1 MAIKETIFFTVL
13 VITLIL
19 ISGCSSP
26 GQPPVTPVTTPVPPP
41 TTQVTPVQT
50 TLSSTTLV
58 TTTPGSSFTK
68 EQVDQLFID
77 IAFGCDNTRITK
89 PDLTPENH
97 LFYSLEGQ
105 VTNDDLA
112 FVKGFTKNY
121 DLLTSVGAFSDD
133 PLSTRGNPI
142 IFYPS
147 NSLDSLE
154 KNFIACQELD
164 PATGEPLYI
173 IYKSVLENPNGQT
186 SVTTKI
192 YLNSDLTGASR
203 NHDLEKA
210 MLSYLGFPGQTYT
223 YPDSVFYYNAQSNVN
238 FTPIDIEAMKTMYNP
253 GIYSGMTIQ
262 EVRRLLLNTN

>member
-1 MAIKETIFFTVL
+1 MAVKETIFFVL
-13 VITLIL
+13 LTISLL
-19 ISGCSSP
+19 LLSGCSSP
-26 GQPPVTPVTTPVPPP
+26 GQPPVTPVTTLISQP
-41 TTQVTPVQT
+41 TTPVTPIQT
-50 TLSSTTLV
+50 TLPATTLITTIPV
-58 TTTPGSSFTK
+58 TSFTK
-68 EQVDQLFID
+68 EQVDELFID
-77 IAFGCDNTRITK
+77 IAFGCDNTRIAK

-105 VTNDDLA
+105 VTNDDSD
-112 FVKGFTKNY
+112 FVRGFTKNY
-121 DLLTSVGAFSDD
+121 DLLTSVGAFSED

-142 IFYPS
+142 IFYPRD
-147 NSLDSLE
+147 SLDSLE

-164 PATGEPLYI
+164 QTSGAPLYI

-192 YLNSDLTGASR
+192 YLNSDLTGAPR
-203 NHDLEKA
+203 NHYLEKA
-210 MLSYLGFPGQTYT
+210 MLYYLGFPGQTYS

-253 GIYSGMTIQ
+253 GISSGMTIQ